1 MSPPTQYGDNL
12 MSILSVTK
20 LFKTYEIKKMFQET
34 KEGILFKIKVIP
46 KATYHEIVGWETGEL
61 KIRLA
66 AVPAKG
72 EANEELIKFL
82 AKQLAIGRS
91 KICLVQG
98 KTSRHKK
105 ICVQLSLD
113 ELKIKLNRFLVC

>member
-1 MSPPTQYGDNL
+1 
-12 MSILSVTK
+12 
-20 LFKTYEIKKMFQET
+20 MFQET

-46 KATYHEIVGWETGEL
+46 KAANHEIVGWETDEL

-66 AVPAKG
+66 AGPTKG
-72 EANEELIKFL
+72 KANEELIKFL
-82 AKQLAIGRS
+82 AKQLDIGRS

-105 ICVQLSLD
+105 VCVQLSLNQIT
-113 ELKIKLNRFLVC
+113 IKLNRFLAC